1 MPTQDVSIARYFAD
15 LPDPRVARTKKH
27 LLGDIR
33 VIALSA
39 VVCGAD
45 SRAEVETFGVAK
57 ADWLRRF
64 RARPNGVPSHDT
76 FNRVFARLDPV
87 AFGAC
92 VAGWMAGVCEAT
104 GLRHIAID
112 GKAVRSAPRSTF
124 RGYSGPHI
132 SDRRLS

>member
-1 MPTQDVSIARYFAD
+1 MGER
-15 LPDPRVARTKKH
+15 PDSDN
-27 LLGDIR
+27 LLGAYLKDR
-33 VIALSA
+33 
-39 VVCGAD
+39 
-45 SRAEVETFGVAK
+45 RAK
-57 ADWLRRF
+57 
-64 RARPNGVPSHDT
+64 
-76 FNRVFARLDPV
+76 LDPV